1 MRTGIRIA
9 RRTQRNLS
17 TFAKT
22 RPTVLFT
29 GSFGN
34 WNVKK
39 ATVQKGI
46 GKNAK
51 MLSFNNEKQSNATP
65 TSRNEVTIII
75 R

>member
-1 MRTGIRIA
+1 M
-9 RRTQRNLS
+9 
-17 TFAKT
+17 
-22 RPTVLFT
+22 LFT

-39 ATVQKGI
+39 ATAQKGI
-46 GKNAK
+46 GRNAK
-51 MLSFNNEKQSNATP
+51 MLSFNNEQQSNATP